1 MSVFVQLRNG
11 NLLRYFSGIVHN
23 VEFMFDINM
32 QHESFTILIVN

>member
-11 NLLRYFSGIVHN
+11 NLFRYFSGIVYN

-32 QHESFTILIVN
+32 QHKSFTILIVN